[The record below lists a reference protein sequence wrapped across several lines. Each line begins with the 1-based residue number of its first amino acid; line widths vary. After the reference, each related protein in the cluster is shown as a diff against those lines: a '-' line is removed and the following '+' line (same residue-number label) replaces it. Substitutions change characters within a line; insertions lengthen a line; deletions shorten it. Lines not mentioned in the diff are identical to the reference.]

1 MKKFEIEKQFAKN
14 FKCKEHYSDFEINA
28 LEHFTLKLKE
38 CTVTPD
44 NIIWVDGKLWW
55 DEDKGGVRW
64 ATYLTESSIM
74 MLWNT
79 TTEELYRIE
88 F

>member
-1 MKKFEIEKQFAKN
+1 MKKFEIKKQFAEN
-14 FKCKEHYSDFEINA
+14 FKCKERYSDFEINA

-55 DEDKGGVRW
+55 DEDKGGIRW